1 MIFLNYWAIYHPS
14 DGNPKKYLRRGEFLS
29 AKHAWDCLRCW
40 NTEDWTYIPAR
51 DDEHERTKFDSVGLQ
66 SP

>member
-1 MIFLNYWAIYHPS
+1 MFLNYWAIYK
-14 DGNPKKYLRRGEFLS
+14 GQKFLRRGEFLS

-66 SP
+66 LVGLT